1 MKNIILFI
9 FLFLSYVGFAQLD
22 SPNTISNGN
31 SLSTP
36 RQLNSS
42 SRTAPSLST
51 KNNSFYRRPQSA
63 RLEEKEEKM
72 DITENE
78 GFIDPEID
86 FDPKYLKQ
94 EPEKEMA
101 DKYKKNL
108 YLGDF
113 KTKSGQIKVICRDH
127 QAIDGDMV
135 RVYKDGE
142 VVVDKINL
150 VAKYTTVYLDL
161 KQGFNKIEVE
171 ALNQG
176 QSGPNT
182 AEFKVIDES
191 GRIIT
196 SNIWN
201 LATGYKAS
209 FIVVKTDKD

>member
-1 MKNIILFI
+1 MKNLILL
-9 FLFLSYVGFAQLD
+9 LFSLLGVSAFAQLD
-22 SPNTISNGN
+22 SPNTVTGGN
-31 SLSTP
+31 TLSTP
-36 RQLNSS
+36 NQLNST
-42 SRTAPSLST
+42 SRSAPSLSK
-51 KNNSFYRRPQSA
+51 KNNNFYRRPQTA
-63 RLEEKEEKM
+63 RLEQKEEKI

-94 EPEKEMA
+94 EPEKEMS
-101 DKYKKNL
+101 DKFKQNQ

-113 KTKSGQIKVICRDH
+113 KTKSGQIKIICRDH
-127 QAIDGDMV
+127 QAVDGDMV

-142 VVVDKINL
+142 VVVDKIYL
-150 VAKYTTVYLDL
+150 EGQYKTVYLEL
-161 KQGFNKIEVE
+161 KEGFNKIEIE

-182 AEFKVIDES
+182 AEFKVLDES
-191 GRIIT
+191 GRIIN

-209 FIVVKTDKD
+209 FIVVKTE

>member
-1 MKNIILFI
+1 MKNLILL
-9 FLFLSYVGFAQLD
+9 LFSLLGVSAFAQLD
-22 SPNTISNGN
+22 SPNTVTGGN
-31 SLSTP
+31 TLSTP
-36 RQLNSS
+36 NQLNSTTRS
-42 SRTAPSLST
+42 APSLSK
-51 KNNSFYRRPQSA
+51 KNNNFYRRPQTA
-63 RLEEKEEKM
+63 RLEQKEEKI

-94 EPEKEMA
+94 EPEKEMS
-101 DKYKKNL
+101 DKFKQNQ

-113 KTKSGQIKVICRDH
+113 KTKSGQIKIICRDH
-127 QAIDGDMV
+127 QAVDGDMV

-142 VVVDKINL
+142 VVLDKIYL
-150 VAKYTTVYLDL
+150 EGQYKTVYLEL
-161 KQGFNKIEVE
+161 KEGFNKIEIE

-182 AEFKVIDES
+182 AEFKVLDES
-191 GRIIT
+191 GRIIN

-209 FIVVKTDKD
+209 FIVVKTE

>member
-1 MKNIILFI
+1 MKNLILL
-9 FLFLSYVGFAQLD
+9 LFSLLGVSAFAQLD
-22 SPNTISNGN
+22 SPNTVTGGN
-31 SLSTP
+31 TLSTP
-36 RQLNSS
+36 NQLNST
-42 SRTAPSLST
+42 SRSAPSLSK
-51 KNNSFYRRPQSA
+51 KNNNFYRRPQTA
-63 RLEEKEEKM
+63 RLEQKEEKI

-94 EPEKEMA
+94 EPEKEMN
-101 DKYKKNL
+101 DKFKQNQ

-113 KTKSGQIKVICRDH
+113 KTKSGQIKIICRDH
-127 QAIDGDMV
+127 QAVDGDMV

-142 VVVDKINL
+142 VVVDKIYL
-150 VAKYTTVYLDL
+150 EGQYKTVYLEL
-161 KQGFNKIEVE
+161 KEGFNKIEIE

-182 AEFKVIDES
+182 AEFKVLDES
-191 GRIIT
+191 GRIIN

-209 FIVVKTDKD
+209 FIVVKTE

>member
-1 MKNIILFI
+1 MKNLILL
-9 FLFLSYVGFAQLD
+9 LFSLLGVSAFAQLD
-22 SPNTISNGN
+22 SPNTVTGGN
-31 SLSTP
+31 TLSTP
-36 RQLNSS
+36 NQLNSTTRS
-42 SRTAPSLST
+42 APSLSK
-51 KNNSFYRRPQSA
+51 KNNNFYRRPQTA
-63 RLEEKEEKM
+63 RLEQKEEKI

-94 EPEKEMA
+94 EPEKEMS
-101 DKYKKNL
+101 DKFKQNQ

-113 KTKSGQIKVICRDH
+113 KTKSGQIKIICRDH
-127 QAIDGDMV
+127 QAVDGDMV

-142 VVVDKINL
+142 VVVDKIYL
-150 VAKYTTVYLDL
+150 GGQYKTVYLEL
-161 KQGFNKIEVE
+161 KEGFNKIEIE

-182 AEFKVIDES
+182 AEFKVLDES
-191 GRIIT
+191 GRIIN

-209 FIVVKTDKD
+209 FIVVKTE

>member
-1 MKNIILFI
+1 MKNLILL
-9 FLFLSYVGFAQLD
+9 LFSLLGVSAFAQLD
-22 SPNTISNGN
+22 SPNTVTGGN
-31 SLSTP
+31 TLSTP
-36 RQLNSS
+36 NQLNSTTRS
-42 SRTAPSLST
+42 APSLSK
-51 KNNSFYRRPQSA
+51 KNNNFYRRPQTA
-63 RLEEKEEKM
+63 RLEQKEEKI

-94 EPEKEMA
+94 EPEKEMS
-101 DKYKKNL
+101 DKFKQNQ

-113 KTKSGQIKVICRDH
+113 KTKSGQIKIICRDH
-127 QAIDGDMV
+127 QAVDGDMV

-142 VVVDKINL
+142 VVVDKIYL
-150 VAKYTTVYLDL
+150 EGQYKTVYLEL
-161 KQGFNKIEVE
+161 KEGFNKIEIE

-182 AEFKVIDES
+182 AEFKVLDES
-191 GRIIT
+191 GRIIN

-209 FIVVKTDKD
+209 FIVVKTE

>member
-1 MKNIILFI
+1 MKNLILL
-9 FLFLSYVGFAQLD
+9 LFSLLGVSAFAQLD
-22 SPNTISNGN
+22 SPNTVTGGN
-31 SLSTP
+31 TLSTP
-36 RQLNSS
+36 TQLNST
-42 SRTAPSLST
+42 SRSAPSLSK
-51 KNNSFYRRPQSA
+51 KNNNFYRRPQTA
-63 RLEEKEEKM
+63 RLEQKEEKI

-94 EPEKEMA
+94 EPEKEMS
-101 DKYKKNL
+101 DKFKQNQ

-113 KTKSGQIKVICRDH
+113 KTKSGQIKIICRDH
-127 QAIDGDMV
+127 QAVDGDMV

-142 VVVDKINL
+142 VVVDKIYL
-150 VAKYTTVYLDL
+150 EGQYKTVYLEL
-161 KQGFNKIEVE
+161 KEGFNKIEIE

-182 AEFKVIDES
+182 AEFKVLDES
-191 GRIIT
+191 GRIIN

-209 FIVVKTDKD
+209 FIVVKTE

>member
-1 MKNIILFI
+1 MKNLILL
-9 FLFLSYVGFAQLD
+9 LFSLLGVSAFAQLD
-22 SPNTISNGN
+22 SPNTVTGGN
-31 SLSTP
+31 TLSTP
-36 RQLNSS
+36 NQLNSTTRS
-42 SRTAPSLST
+42 APSLSK
-51 KNNSFYRRPQSA
+51 KNNNFYRRPQTA
-63 RLEEKEEKM
+63 RLEQKEEKI

-94 EPEKEMA
+94 EPEKEMN
-101 DKYKKNL
+101 DKFKQNQ

-113 KTKSGQIKVICRDH
+113 KTKSGQIKIICRDH
-127 QAIDGDMV
+127 QAVDGDMV

-142 VVVDKINL
+142 VVVDKIYL
-150 VAKYTTVYLDL
+150 EGQYKTVYLEL
-161 KQGFNKIEVE
+161 KEGFNKIEIE

-182 AEFKVIDES
+182 AEFKVLDES
-191 GRIIT
+191 GRIIN

-209 FIVVKTDKD
+209 FIVVKTE

>member
-1 MKNIILFI
+1 MKNLILL
-9 FLFLSYVGFAQLD
+9 LFSLLGVSAFAQLD
-22 SPNTISNGN
+22 SPNTVTGGN
-31 SLSTP
+31 TLSTP
-36 RQLNSS
+36 NQLNSTTRS
-42 SRTAPSLST
+42 APSLSK
-51 KNNSFYRRPQSA
+51 KNNNFYRRPQTA
-63 RLEEKEEKM
+63 RLEQKKEKI

-94 EPEKEMA
+94 EPEKEMS
-101 DKYKKNL
+101 DKFKQNQ

-113 KTKSGQIKVICRDH
+113 KTKSGQIKIICRDH
-127 QAIDGDMV
+127 QAVDGDMV

-142 VVVDKINL
+142 VVVDKIYL
-150 VAKYTTVYLDL
+150 EGQYKTVYLEL
-161 KQGFNKIEVE
+161 KEGFNKIEIE

-182 AEFKVIDES
+182 AEFKVLDES
-191 GRIIT
+191 GRIIN

-209 FIVVKTDKD
+209 FIVVKTE

>member
-1 MKNIILFI
+1 MKNLILL
-9 FLFLSYVGFAQLD
+9 LFSLLGVSAFAQLD
-22 SPNTISNGN
+22 SPNTVTGGN
-31 SLSTP
+31 TLSTP
-36 RQLNSS
+36 NQLNSTTRS
-42 SRTAPSLST
+42 APSLSK
-51 KNNSFYRRPQSA
+51 KNNNVYRRPQTA
-63 RLEEKEEKM
+63 RLEQKEEKI

-94 EPEKEMA
+94 EPEKEMS
-101 DKYKKNL
+101 DKFKQNQ

-113 KTKSGQIKVICRDH
+113 KTKSGQIKIICRDH
-127 QAIDGDMV
+127 QAVDGDMV

-142 VVVDKINL
+142 VVVDKIYL
-150 VAKYTTVYLDL
+150 EGQYKTVYLEL
-161 KQGFNKIEVE
+161 KEGFNKIEIE

-182 AEFKVIDES
+182 AEFKVLDES
-191 GRIIT
+191 GRIIN

-209 FIVVKTDKD
+209 FIVVKTE

>member
-1 MKNIILFI
+1 MKNLILL
-9 FLFLSYVGFAQLD
+9 LFSLLGVSAFAQLD
-22 SPNTISNGN
+22 SPNTVTGGN
-31 SLSTP
+31 TLSTP
-36 RQLNSS
+36 NQLNSTTRS
-42 SRTAPSLST
+42 APSLSK
-51 KNNSFYRRPQSA
+51 KNNNFYRRPQTA
-63 RLEEKEEKM
+63 RLEQKEEKI

-94 EPEKEMA
+94 EPEKEMS
-101 DKYKKNL
+101 DKFKQNQ

-113 KTKSGQIKVICRDH
+113 KTKSGQIKIICRDH
-127 QAIDGDMV
+127 QAVDGDMV

-142 VVVDKINL
+142 VVVDKIYL
-150 VAKYTTVYLDL
+150 EGQYKTVYLEL
-161 KQGFNKIEVE
+161 KEGFNKIEIE

-182 AEFKVIDES
+182 AEFKILDES
-191 GRIIT
+191 GRIIN

-209 FIVVKTDKD
+209 FIVVKTE

>member
-1 MKNIILFI
+1 MKNLILL
-9 FLFLSYVGFAQLD
+9 LFSLLGVSAFAQLD
-22 SPNTISNGN
+22 SPNTVTGGN
-31 SLSTP
+31 TLSTP
-36 RQLNSS
+36 NQLNSTTRS
-42 SRTAPSLST
+42 APSLSK
-51 KNNSFYRRPQSA
+51 KNNNFYRRPQTA
-63 RLEEKEEKM
+63 RLEQKEEKI

-94 EPEKEMA
+94 EPEKEMN
-101 DKYKKNL
+101 DKFKQNQ

-113 KTKSGQIKVICRDH
+113 KTKSGQIKIICRDH
-127 QAIDGDMV
+127 QAVDGDMV

-142 VVVDKINL
+142 VVLDKIYL
-150 VAKYTTVYLDL
+150 EGQYKTVYLEL
-161 KQGFNKIEVE
+161 KEGFNKIEIE

-182 AEFKVIDES
+182 AEFKVLDES
-191 GRIIT
+191 GRIIN

-209 FIVVKTDKD
+209 FIVVKTE

>member
-1 MKNIILFI
+1 MKNLILL
-9 FLFLSYVGFAQLD
+9 LFSLLGVSAFAQLD
-22 SPNTISNGN
+22 SPNTVTGGN
-31 SLSTP
+31 ILSTP
-36 RQLNSS
+36 NQLNSTTRS
-42 SRTAPSLST
+42 APSLSK
-51 KNNSFYRRPQSA
+51 KNNNFYRRPQTA
-63 RLEEKEEKM
+63 RLEQKEEKI

-94 EPEKEMA
+94 EPEKEMS
-101 DKYKKNL
+101 DKFKQNQ

-113 KTKSGQIKVICRDH
+113 KTKSGQIKIICRDH
-127 QAIDGDMV
+127 QAVDGDMV

-142 VVVDKINL
+142 IVVDKIYL
-150 VAKYTTVYLDL
+150 EGQYKTVYLEL
-161 KQGFNKIEVE
+161 KDGFNKIEIE

-182 AEFKVIDES
+182 AEFKVLDES
-191 GRIIT
+191 GRIIN

-209 FIVVKTDKD
+209 LIVVKTE

>member
-1 MKNIILFI
+1 MKNFILFFFAI
-9 FLFLSYVGFAQLD
+9 LGLSASAQLD
-22 SPNTISNGN
+22 SGNTITGGN

-36 RQLNSS
+36 NQLNSTT
-42 SRTAPSLST
+42 RTAPSLSQ
-51 KNNSFYRRPQSA
+51 KNNSFYKRPQTA
-63 RLEEKEEKM
+63 RLQEKEEKV

-94 EPEKEMA
+94 EPEKEMS
-101 DKYKKNL
+101 DQFKQNQ

-113 KTKSGQIKVICRDH
+113 KTNSGQIKIICRDH
-127 QAIDGDMV
+127 QAVDGDMV
-135 RVYKDGE
+135 KVYQDGE
-142 VVVDKINL
+142 VVVDKIYL
-150 VAKYTTVYLDL
+150 EGRYKTVYLEL
-161 KQGFNKIEVE
+161 KDGFNKIEIE

-182 AEFKVIDES
+182 AEFKVLDEN
-191 GRIIT
+191 GRIIN

-209 FIVVKTDKD
+209 FIVVKTE

>member
-1 MKNIILFI
+1 MKNFILLL
-9 FLFLSYVGFAQLD
+9 FLFLGFTTYAQLD
-22 SPNTISNGN
+22 SPNTVTGGN
-31 SLSTP
+31 TLSTP
-36 RQLNSS
+36 NQINSTTRS
-42 SRTAPSLST
+42 APSLSK
-51 KNNSFYRRPQSA
+51 KNNSFYRRPQTA
-63 RLEEKEEKM
+63 RLEQKEEKV

-94 EPEKEMA
+94 EPEKEMS
-101 DKYKKNL
+101 DKFKQNQ

-113 KTKSGQIKVICRDH
+113 KTKSGQIKIICRDH
-127 QAIDGDMV
+127 QAVDGDMV

-142 VVVDKINL
+142 VVVDKIYL
-150 VAKYTTVYLDL
+150 EGRYKTVYLEL
-161 KQGFNKIEVE
+161 KEGFNKIEIE

-182 AEFKVIDES
+182 AEFKVLDES
-191 GRIIT
+191 GRIIN

-209 FIVVKTDKD
+209 FIVVKTK

>member
-1 MKNIILFI
+1 MKNLILL
-9 FLFLSYVGFAQLD
+9 LFSLLGVSAFAQLD
-22 SPNTISNGN
+22 SPNTVTGGN
-31 SLSTP
+31 TLSTP
-36 RQLNSS
+36 NQLNSTTRS
-42 SRTAPSLST
+42 APSLSK
-51 KNNSFYRRPQSA
+51 KNNNFYRRPQTA
-63 RLEEKEEKM
+63 RLEQKEEKI

-94 EPEKEMA
+94 EPEKEMS
-101 DKYKKNL
+101 DKFKQNQ

-113 KTKSGQIKVICRDH
+113 KTKSGQIKIICRDH
-127 QAIDGDMV
+127 QAVDGDMV

-142 VVVDKINL
+142 VVLDKIYL
-150 VAKYTTVYLDL
+150 EGQYKTVYLEL
-161 KQGFNKIEVE
+161 KEGFNKIEIE

-182 AEFKVIDES
+182 AEFKVLDES
-191 GRIIT
+191 GRIIN

-209 FIVVKTDKD
+209 FIVVKIE

>member
-1 MKNIILFI
+1 MKTLLLFI
-9 FLFLSYVGFAQLD
+9 FSLFSMYGWAQLD
-22 SPNTISNGN
+22 SPNTITGGN

-36 RQLNSS
+36 NELNSTT
-42 SRTAPSLST
+42 RTAPSLSK
-51 KNNSFYRRPQSA
+51 KNNSFYRRPQTA
-63 RLEEKEEKM
+63 RLQEKEEKV

-78 GFIDPEID
+78 GFIQPEID

-101 DKYKKNL
+101 EKFKENQ

-113 KTKSGQIKVICRDH
+113 KTKSGKIKIICRDH
-127 QAIDGDMV
+127 QAVDGDMV
-135 RVYKDGE
+135 RVYQDGD
-142 VVVDKINL
+142 VVADKIYL
-150 VAKYTTVYLDL
+150 EGRYKVVYMEI
-161 KQGFNKIEVE
+161 KKGFNKIEIE

-182 AEFKVIDES
+182 AEFKVLDES

-196 SNIWN
+196 SNVWN

-209 FIVVKTDKD
+209 FIVVKMDQE